1 MGADRHRLASR
12 LRRLGNHPNADALNE
27 LATRIDASR
36 QRRARRQ
43 RDLPAIDYPES
54 LPVSARRADIRAAIA
69 AHQVVLVCGETGSG
83 KTTQL
88 PKILL
93 EMGRGIDGLI
103 GHTQPRRLA
112 ARAVATRIAEELKS
126 ELGTKVG
133 YKVRFTD
140 QTSPDSYIK
149 VMTDGIL
156 LAEIQR
162 DRWLGQYDTLIIDE
176 AHERSLNIDFLLG
189 YLKRL
194 LRKRRDLKLVI
205 TSATIDAQRI
215 AAHFDDAPIVEVSGR
230 SFPVELRYRPP
241 RSADPDGDDLTLP
254 EAIDAAIDELQA
266 EGRGDVLVFL
276 PGEREIHEIS
286 HALRHRRD
294 RFDVLPLYARLPA
307 REQHRIFHPGG
318 RTRIVL
324 ATNVAETSLTVPGI
338 RYVIDSG
345 LARISRYSWR
355 AKIQRLPV
363 EKISQ
368 ASANQRAGRCGRTA
382 PGICIRL
389 YDEEDFEHRPR
400 FTDPEI
406 LRTNLAAVIL
416 QMANLKLGE
425 VAGFPFIDPPDPRL
439 IRDGYRLLTELQAV
453 DANNRLTPIGRQLA
467 RLPIDPRLGRM
478 LLAAERLGCID
489 EVLIVTT
496 ALAAQDPRERPRDR
510 QQAAD
515 ERHARFNEPGSDFL
529 TLLKLWRHLESQ
541 FEALSRSAMQ
551 KYCRQHFISF
561 RRWREWRDLHRQIKL
576 ALQDLGIRSGGHQ
589 AAEPEAIHQALL
601 HGLLDH
607 VGSKEEK
614 QRYLGCRNRKFL
626 IFPGSGLWKKPPR
639 WIMAAEITETSK
651 VYARTNAAIQPQWI
665 ERIGAHLL
673 RHQVSEPHWQKRA
686 ARVGAFEKLTLYGLV
701 INPKRRI
708 DYGKVDPAGAREIFI
723 RHALVLG
730 EYQTRLTVIRDNR
743 ALIDELEAL
752 EARSRRRDIL
762 VDEQTLYDFYDRLIP
777 ADVYSGPLFERWYK
791 RLDDPEILRLTK
803 EKLTRPDTAP
813 VDADAFPEQWRQQGL
828 TLPLEY
834 HFDPASEHDGVTL
847 KIPLPLLPQI
857 DARRCQWLVP
867 GLLEEKV
874 LALIRGLPKS
884 LRRHF
889 VPAPDFAR
897 AACEAMTPY
906 DGDLQEALTTTL
918 KRMTGVEIDP
928 AAWSERLPRHLQMR
942 FVILDRNGRPLRS
955 GRDLDTLRGELKG
968 RVKQEKPP
976 RQQHQFE
983 KTGLH
988 DWDFGPLPPVVEQ
1001 QAAGYTLRRYPALTR
1016 EGDSIALRLFDTEA
1030 EARAAMPAGLR
1041 GLLRQR
1047 LKQEIRYLDKNLP
1060 EIARLCLQFA
1070 TIGSCQALKDDLYE
1084 AAIQYSFLD
1093 DLARF
1098 PANADDFDALFDGRR
1113 GQFVETANEIATT
1126 LGKILPRH
1134 LAITKRIKG
1143 NLPLSLIEAC
1153 GEIRQQLDAM
1163 IHPGFI
1169 TATPRQW
1176 FHEIPRYLEA
1186 IQIRLEKLP
1195 RQPDKDRLLRVE
1207 IAPLIEHLEH
1217 ITPQQIANDPR
1228 LSEYRWLLE
1237 ELRVSLFAQTLGTR
1251 RKVSP
1256 QRLDRL
1262 WKEIA
1267 RQRAAGQPPP

>member
-1 MGADRHRLASR
+1 MGADRHRLGNQ
-12 LRRLGNHPNADALNE
+12 LRRLGKRPDADALRQ
-27 LATRIDASR
+27 LAAKIDASC
-36 QRRARRQ
+36 QRREQ
-43 RDLPAIDYPES
+43 RLRNLPEIDYPES
-54 LPVSARRADIRAAIA
+54 LPVSARRDDIATAIA
-69 AHQVVLVCGETGSG
+69 EHQVVLVCGETGSG

-93 EMGRGIDGLI
+93 EMGRGIDGMI

-112 ARAVATRIAEELKS
+112 ARAVAGRIAEELKT
-126 ELGTKVG
+126 ELGAKVG

-140 QTSPDSYIK
+140 QVGTDSYIK

-162 DRWLGQYDTLIIDE
+162 DRWLNQYDTLIIDE
-176 AHERSLNIDFLLG
+176 THERSLNIDFLLG
-189 YLKRL
+189 YLKQL

-230 SFPVELRYRPP
+230 SYPVELRYRPP
-241 RSADPDGDDLTLP
+241 VTADPDSDDLSLP

-276 PGEREIHEIS
+276 PGEREIHEVS

-294 RFDVLPLYARLPA
+294 RFDVLPLYARLPTK
-307 REQHRIFHPGG
+307 EQRRIFHPGG

-355 AKIQRLPV
+355 AKIQRLPI

-389 YDEEDFEHRPR
+389 YDEEDFSNRPE

-416 QMANLKLGE
+416 QMANLKLGD
-425 VAGFPFIDPPDPRL
+425 VARFPFIDPPDPRL

-453 DANNRLTPIGRQLA
+453 DSGHRLTPIGRKLA

-478 LLAAERLGCID
+478 LLAADRLGCID
-489 EVLIVTT
+489 EVLIITT
-496 ALAAQDPRERPRDR
+496 ALAAQDPRERPRDK

-515 ERHARFNEPGSDFL
+515 EQHARFNAPGSDFL
-529 TLLKLWRHLESQ
+529 TLLNLWRHLEAQ

-551 KYCRQHFISF
+551 KACRKEFISF
-561 RRWREWRDLHRQIKL
+561 RRWREWHDLHCQLKL
-576 ALQDLGIRSGGHQ
+576 ALRDLGIRNGGDQ
-589 AAEPEAIHQALL
+589 TAEPETIHQALL

-607 VGSKEEK
+607 VGTRDE
-614 QRYLGCRNRKFL
+614 QQTYLGCRNRKFL
-626 IFPGSGLWKKPPR
+626 IFPGSGLRKKPPK
-639 WIMAAEITETSK
+639 WLMAAEITETSK

-673 RHQVSEPHWQKRA
+673 KHHVSEPHWQRRSG
-686 ARVGAFEKLTLYGLV
+686 RVGAYEKLTLYGLV
-701 INPKRRI
+701 VNPKRRI

-730 EYQTRLTVIRDNR
+730 EYDFRQPVIRDNR
-743 ALIDELEAL
+743 ALIEALEDL

-762 VDEQTLYDFYDRLIP
+762 VDEQTLYDFYDRVIP
-777 ADVYSGPLFERWYK
+777 ADVHSVPLFERWYK

-803 EKLTRPDTAP
+803 EKLTQADSAP
-813 VDADAFPEQWRQQGL
+813 VDAAAFPEKWRQQGL
-828 TLPLEY
+828 TLPLAY
-834 HFDPASEHDGVTL
+834 HFDPASDEDGVTL

-857 DARRCQWLVP
+857 DEQRCQWLVP

-874 LALIRGLPKS
+874 LALIRSLPKS
-884 LRRHF
+884 LRKHF

-897 AACEAMTPY
+897 AACQAMTPY
-906 DGDLQEALTTTL
+906 DGELKTALATAL
-918 KRMTGVEIDP
+918 ERMTGVKIEP
-928 AAWSERLPRHLQMR
+928 SEWGDELPKHLQMR
-942 FVILDRNGRPLRS
+942 FVVLDRKQRPIRS
-955 GRDLDTLRGELKG
+955 GRDLAALRGELKE
-968 RVKQEKPP
+968 RVKKEKPP
-976 RQQHQFE
+976 KRQQDFE
-983 KTGLH
+983 KSGMR
-988 DWDFGPLPPVVEQ
+988 DWDFGPLPPYVEQ
-1001 QAAGYTLRRYPALTR
+1001 KAAGYTVRRHPALTL
-1016 EGDSIALRLFDTEA
+1016 ENGEVALRLFDTEA
-1030 EARAAMPAGLR
+1030 EANAAMPAGLR
-1041 GLLRQR
+1041 GLIRQR

-1060 EIARLCLQFA
+1060 EIARLCLQFSS
-1070 TIGSCQALKDDLYE
+1070 IGSCQALKDDIYD
-1084 AAIQYSFLD
+1084 AAIDHAFLD
-1093 DLARF
+1093 ELETLPR
-1098 PANADDFDALFDGRR
+1098 NADDFNALFDARHAR
-1113 GQFVETANEIATT
+1113 FVEAANAIATT
-1126 LGKILPRH
+1126 LGEILPRYV
-1134 LAITKRIKG
+1134 AIAKSIKG

-1153 GEIRQQLDAM
+1153 GEIRSQLDAM
-1163 IHPGFI
+1163 IYPGFI

-1176 FHEIPRYLEA
+1176 FGEIPRYLEA
-1186 IQIRLEKLP
+1186 IRIRLEKLP
-1195 RQPDKDRLLRVE
+1195 HQPDKDRLRRVE
-1207 IAPLIEHLEH
+1207 IAPLIEHLEAF
-1217 ITPQQIANDPR
+1217 TPQQIAADPR
-1228 LSEYRWLLE
+1228 LTEYRWLLE

-1251 RKVSP
+1251 QKVSP
-1256 QRLDRL
+1256 KRLDRL
-1262 WKEIA
+1262 WKEI
-1267 RQRAAGQPPP
+1267 QAGT